1 MLGLM
6 VFSFALFSQTNNT
19 QYESSKNDL
28 RYRNGRHT
36 GGMAVF
42 TVIGGVGCM
51 LAPGVQF
58 NSSVGVSTYGSTTDV
73 LFLTAGVVLIGVGIA
88 MIISN
93 ERNRNNFSENTPM
106 LKWETINANNSKQT
120 IKTGFPA
127 VGFTIPIN

>member
-1 MLGLM
+1 
-6 VFSFALFSQTNNT
+6 
-19 QYESSKNDL
+19 
-28 RYRNGRHT
+28 
-36 GGMAVF
+36 
-42 TVIGGVGCM
+42 M

-88 MIISN
+88 MIIYN

-106 LKWETINANNSKQT
+106 LKWETINTNNST
-120 IKTGFPA
+120 HIIKRGFPA